1 MSFLILNEL
10 CLSYIDTGGH
20 DNVYEDLQ
28 NVFLDST
35 FIFVNK

>member
-1 MSFLILNEL
+1 MSFLILNQL
-10 CLSYIDTGGH
+10 CLSYIDRGGH

-28 NVFLDST
+28 NVFLVST